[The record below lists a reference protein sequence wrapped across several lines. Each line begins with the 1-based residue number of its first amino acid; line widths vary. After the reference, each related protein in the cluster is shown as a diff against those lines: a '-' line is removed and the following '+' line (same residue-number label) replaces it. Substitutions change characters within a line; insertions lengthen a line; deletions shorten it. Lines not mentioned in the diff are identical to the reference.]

1 MRLVDTETVAWMLKR
16 PEATIRSWAFRGHFR
31 RRGTG
36 PRQTALYDLDE
47 VLKFATHHG
56 LLDNA
61 PTRDNNLMPAGPVR
75 PAPGP

>member
-1 MRLVDTETVAWMLKR
+1 MADTKAIAFMLKR

-31 RRGTG
+31 RHGTG
-36 PRQTALYDLDE
+36 PRGTALYDVDE

-56 LLDNA
+56 LLDT
-61 PTRDNNLMPAGPVR
+61 PVSSRNNQLPVGPVR